1 MTNMTISSD
10 NQGAAV
16 QDSCI
21 FFLSDECSLVA
32 SLPILTVTRECVK
45 AIVHCYA
52 KRTDH
57 ESQLGHI
64 QGQIKYN
71 LWRVVVEMYLPN
83 FNKQTKCVSTFKPGQ
98 TGHTK
103 VHYMAMCNFA
113 EKERLYGK
121 DISRYFCR
129 DCGESL
135 QTTGTIGT
143 SQCRNMKSVTT
154 ECQLH
159 VQIKVL
165 E

>member
-1 MTNMTISSD
+1 MTNMTIISD

-16 QDSCI
+16 QDSCM

-71 LWRVVVEMYLPN
+71 LSRVVVEMYLPN
-83 FNKQTKCVSTFKPGQ
+83 FNKQTKCVPSILVKLVIPKFT
-98 TGHTK
+98 
-103 VHYMAMCNFA
+103 
-113 EKERLYGK
+113 
-121 DISRYFCR
+121 ISAILLKKR
-129 DCGESL
+129 DCMVKIYL
-135 QTTGTIGT
+135 GTSVGIVGNHFKQIGT
-143 SQCRNMKSVTT
+143 SQCRNMKSVKT